1 MAIIDII
8 LGGLLLYGFIRG
20 AWKGFFSELASLL
33 SLLIGLYV
41 AITFSDYVGDV
52 LSENVSWDPKYISI
66 TAFAITFIAVVVGI
80 ILLGKFFTKLASFA
94 MLGWLNKLLGGVFGF
109 LKWALLLSVLLN
121 FFVKINSDNLFADK
135 KTLDNSWF
143 FYPIVQVSSTIF
155 PVMEEWFV
163 DIKDDVIEGLDKSI

>member
-8 LGGLLLYGFIRG
+8 LGGLLLYGLIRG

-33 SLLIGLYV
+33 SLLVGLYA
-41 AITFSDYVGDV
+41 AIAFSDYVGEV
-52 LSENVSWDPKYISI
+52 LSDNVSWDPKYISI

-109 LKWALLLSVLLN
+109 LKWALLLSVILH
-121 FFVKINSDNLFADK
+121 FFIKINGDNLFADK
-135 KTLDNSWF
+135 KTLNDSWF
-143 FYPIVQVSSTIF
+143 FYPIAEVATTIF